1 VQPAADGLAA
11 DVDALGLADQ
21 RGERPAGP
29 AAAEE
34 AEVAGGLLGDPL
46 DDDGDPVGGGEAKGS
61 AGLVPAQALHPLGGE
76 PLDPAVD
83 RPGAT
88 EQQRGDGDPGVSVVQ
103 EQEDVGAEADLGLG
117 GLAVA
122 CEQGPAAARR

>member
-11 DVDALGLADQ
+11 DRDALGLPDQ
-21 RGERPAGP
+21 QGERPAGP

-34 AEVAGGLLGDPL
+34 AEVAGDLFGDPL

-61 AGLVPAQALHPLGGE
+61 AGLVPAQALHPLGVE

-83 RPGAT
+83 GPGAT
-88 EQQRGDGDPGVSVVQ
+88 EPERGDGDPRMAVVQ
-103 EQEDVGAEADLGLG
+103 E
-117 GLAVA
+117 
-122 CEQGPAAARR
+122 